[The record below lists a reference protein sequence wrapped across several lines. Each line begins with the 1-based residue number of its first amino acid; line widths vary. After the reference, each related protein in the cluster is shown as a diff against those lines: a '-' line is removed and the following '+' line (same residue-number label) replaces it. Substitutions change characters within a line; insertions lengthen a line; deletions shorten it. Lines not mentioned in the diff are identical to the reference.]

1 MSASWCAERSN
12 GNQAEESKD
21 SIMLAIPTIRVLR
34 SVSGA
39 DEELEAE
46 VLLGCEILQ
55 MQKDDKS
62 KVNWEW

>member
-1 MSASWCAERSN
+1 
-12 GNQAEESKD
+12 
-21 SIMLAIPTIRVLR
+21 MLAIPTIRVLR

-62 KVNWEW
+62 EVNLV